1 MDKSVHI
8 PKLERFPTG
17 EEIKAIMAGVKHDQG
32 KPMMGLLPFDSLELV
47 SQVLTY
53 GAKKYAPDNW
63 KKVPDAVSRYE
74 DAMLRHIS
82 AYKKG
87 EMLDPESGLPH
98 LAHACCCLMFLISFT
113 SGDLNAKEAL
123 SQE

>member
-1 MDKSVHI
+1 MDSQFEHEGFV
-8 PKLERFPTG
+8 E
-17 EEIKAIMAGVKHDQG
+17 GVKHDQG
-32 KPMMGLLPFDSLELV
+32 KPMMGLLPFDSLEIV
-47 SQVLTY
+47 SEVLGY
-53 GAKKYAPDNW
+53 GARKYDRDNW

-87 EMLDPESGLPH
+87 EMLDSESGLPH

-113 SGDLNAKEAL
+113 SGSLSAKEASL
-123 SQE
+123 QEQTPER